1 MKRGTGSGEVGW
13 GPEIVPLASYSRK
26 PGSNKLCCPANEPDI
41 QLKFWNFVMLEETR
55 ENNKMEIALGRR
67 WGLFVCLF
75 VLFKNSVEKGIMC
88 FSN

>member
-1 MKRGTGSGEVGW
+1 
-13 GPEIVPLASYSRK
+13 
-26 PGSNKLCCPANEPDI
+26 
-41 QLKFWNFVMLEETR
+41 MLEETR
-55 ENNKMEIALGRR
+55 DNNKMEIALGRR